1 MTVNSIDTS
10 LLAGKVLV
18 SFTANTTKNN
28 SVAFTMSTL
37 TPGKR
42 YFVNVGG
49 TLANTKYA
57 DIDGVIRFN
66 RSIWPA
72 GAFTVVEDVVAT
84 PQPGP
89 VSGDLNGDRVVD
101 ENDVDIVRQHM
112 GNKTTPP
119 YPNYD
124 FNQDGIVDVLDMEYI
139 TGKIPLSIIDR
150 VLAFL
155 NSLF

>member
-1 MTVNSIDTS
+1 
-10 LLAGKVLV
+10 
-18 SFTANTTKNN
+18 
-28 SVAFTMSTL
+28 MSTL

-42 YFVNVGG
+42 YLVNVGG
-49 TLANTKYA
+49 SLVNTTYA
-57 DIDGVIRFN
+57 DNDGVIRFN

-72 GAFTVVEDVVAT
+72 DVFTVVEDVVAT
-84 PQPGP
+84 PQPGQ

-124 FNQDGIVDVLDMEYI
+124 FNQDGIVDVLDMEYV
-139 TGKIPLSIIDR
+139 TGKLPLSIIDR

>member
-1 MTVNSIDTS
+1 VTVNSFNTALPPGS
-10 LLAGKVLV
+10 VLA
-18 SFTANTTKNN
+18 SFTANTTNN
-28 SVAFTMSTL
+28 NIVAFTMSTL

-42 YFVNVGG
+42 YLVNVGG
-49 TLANTKYA
+49 TLANTTYA
-57 DIDGVIRFN
+57 DNDGVIRF
-66 RSIWPA
+66 SHSDWPA
-72 GAFTVVEDVVAT
+72 DVFTVVGDVVAT
-84 PQPGP
+84 PPPGQ

-112 GNKTTPP
+112 GNKTYPP

-124 FNQDGIVDVLDMEYI
+124 SNQDGIVDMYDMRFV
-139 TGKIPLSIIDR
+139 TGKIPLSLVDQ